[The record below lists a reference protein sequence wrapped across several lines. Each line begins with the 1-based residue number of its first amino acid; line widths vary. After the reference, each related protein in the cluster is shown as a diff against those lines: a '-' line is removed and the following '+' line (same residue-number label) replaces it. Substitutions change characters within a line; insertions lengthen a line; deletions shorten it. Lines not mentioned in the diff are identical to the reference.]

1 MQAAIG
7 PATLPMAHTTPAFQL
22 AAQVSRNHEAQTTP
36 RRAADA
42 AFQQVARQQAQAQA
56 HAAAQQEQLLRQHQ
70 AAAAA
75 QQQHA
80 VLKAGATSPRAVNVD
95 ATTGGLKAGPAG
107 RAGPQLLPARAVQL
121 LGSFSCSA

>member
-1 MQAAIG
+1 MV
-7 PATLPMAHTTPAFQL
+7 HTTPAFQL

-42 AFQQVARQQAQAQA
+42 AFQQAARQQAQAQA

-75 QQQHA
+75 GPAAAAAAAQQQHA

-95 ATTGGLKAGPAG
+95 ATIGGLKAGPAG
-107 RAGPQLLPARAVQL
+107 LAGPQLLPVCAVQL